1 MKKKN
6 YLIFIFVFL
15 ILNFS
20 LNQNSYSLE
29 NKIIIKIENEII
41 TTLDIDSEINYLLAL
56 NPTFK
61 SLKKERRKMIA
72 TNSLVKEKI
81 KTIEILKY
89 IEKINLDQNFL
100 QKLIQDRYSRL
111 NLKNKKE
118 FINYLKNYD
127 ININT
132 IENKISIE
140 ALWNQLI
147 YQKYFSKVK
156 IDKISLEEEIEKVFK
171 KGEKNY
177 LLSEIVFEEKN
188 KEKVNETYLKIKNE
202 IQNEGFE
209 NAALI
214 YSVSESSTVGG
225 KLGWIKES
233 SLNKIITQNLLN
245 LKKNEI
251 TKPIFTMNRY
261 IILKIDDIE
270 FKEIKFDK
278 DKELNNLIKFKTN
291 EQLNQYSNI
300 YFNKVKKNTNIYEF

>member
-1 MKKKN
+1 MKAKN
-6 YLIFIFVFL
+6 YFKHFFFVL
-15 ILNFS
+15 ILNFL
-20 LNQNSYSLE
+20 LNQYSYSIE
-29 NKIIIKIENEII
+29 NKIIIKIEDEIV
-41 TTLDIDSEINYLLAL
+41 TTLDIENEINYLIAL
-56 NPTFK
+56 NPTFNT
-61 SLKKERRKMIA
+61 LKKERKKVIA

-81 KTIEILKY
+81 KRIEILKY
-89 IEKINLDQNFL
+89 IKKINLDPSFL
-100 QKLIQDRYSRL
+100 QTLIQDRYSRL

-118 FINYLKNYD
+118 FINYLKTYD
-127 ININT
+127 INIET

-156 IDKISLEEEIEKVFK
+156 IDKTSLEKEIEKVFK

-188 KEKVNETYLKIKNE
+188 KKKNDQVYLKIKKD

-214 YSVSESSTVGG
+214 HSVSESASVGG

-233 SLNKIITQNLLN
+233 SLNKIVSQNLQD
-245 LKKNEI
+245 LKINGI
-251 TKPIFTMNRY
+251 TKPIFTMSRY
-261 IILKIDDIE
+261 LILKIDDIE

-300 YFNKVKKNTNIYEF
+300 YFNKIKKNTKIYEF